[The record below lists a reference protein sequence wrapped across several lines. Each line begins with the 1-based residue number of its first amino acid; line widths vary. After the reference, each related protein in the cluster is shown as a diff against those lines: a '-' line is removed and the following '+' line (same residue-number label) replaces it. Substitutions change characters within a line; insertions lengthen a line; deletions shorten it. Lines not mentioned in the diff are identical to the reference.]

1 MALARRKKRS
11 VKTSEE
17 SWAEIFE
24 DWKRSGLSAEEFCE
38 RNNYSVY
45 GFNHF
50 YKKQFGMSPEVV
62 REGPTT
68 EAEPLFVPF
77 SVARPLEQV
86 HQKAACIQSN
96 KIEISTQNFV
106 VRVERDFDFDALRQV
121 LEVLGGMSC

>member
-45 GFNHF
+45 VCSTFLHPPCPSLLAWRTLILRF
-50 YKKQFGMSPEVV
+50 
-62 REGPTT
+62 T
-68 EAEPLFVPF
+68 PL
-77 SVARPLEQV
+77 
-86 HQKAACIQSN
+86 
-96 KIEISTQNFV
+96 
-106 VRVERDFDFDALRQV
+106 
-121 LEVLGGMSC
+121 